1 MALLV
6 VPEGA
11 PLRNPET
18 GEILKSPFMNSMVA
32 IIAMAF
38 FVPGVAYGIGSK
50 AVKSDK
56 DIVHLMGKS
65 MSSMGGYI
73 VLVFFAAQFVAY
85 FSHSNI
91 GTIIAVNGA
100 NFLKNAGIGGIPL
113 ILGFIAVSAF
123 INLFMGSASAKWA
136 IMAPVFVPM
145 LMGMQYSPELVQM
158 AYRIG
163 DSTTNIISPLM
174 TYFALIVAFAE
185 VYDEESGIG
194 TLISTMVPYS
204 IAFLISWSILLI
216 IWYVLGL
223 PLGPGAA
230 LMM

>member
-38 FVPGVAYGIGSK
+38 FIPGVAFGIGSK
-50 AVKSDK
+50 EIKSDK
-56 DIVHLMGKS
+56 DVVHLMGKS

-100 NFLKNAGIGGIPL
+100 NFLKNAGIGGIP
-113 ILGFIAVSAF
+113 
-123 INLFMGSASAKWA
+123 
-136 IMAPVFVPM
+136 
-145 LMGMQYSPELVQM
+145 
-158 AYRIG
+158 
-163 DSTTNIISPLM
+163 
-174 TYFALIVAFAE
+174 
-185 VYDEESGIG
+185 
-194 TLISTMVPYS
+194 
-204 IAFLISWSILLI
+204 
-216 IWYVLGL
+216 
-223 PLGPGAA
+223 
-230 LMM
+230 